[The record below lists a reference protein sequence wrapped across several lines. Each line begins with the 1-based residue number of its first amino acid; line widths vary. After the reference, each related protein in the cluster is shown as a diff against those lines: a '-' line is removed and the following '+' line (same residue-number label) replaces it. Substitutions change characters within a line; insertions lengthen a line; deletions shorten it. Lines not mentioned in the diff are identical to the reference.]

1 MQIASATSLAV
12 AHRRRDFAVWFPW
25 EPIIIAI
32 VLATWQRK
40 KKKLLSAQFWRRITP
55 RCPTFLQRAGE
66 RGCDCARGSVCMHAR
81 PPVNTPDRD

>member
-40 KKKLLSAQFWRRITP
+40 KKKTAVYSILEKNNSSLSNVSAACW
-55 RCPTFLQRAGE
+55 
-66 RGCDCARGSVCMHAR
+66 
-81 PPVNTPDRD
+81 